1 MSPCESIS
9 YDIDF
14 WPAADLVIG
23 EVVLKHIDTSEIV
36 ERSSNFR
43 SQLNLAVGF
52 SMMDD
57 CGHVA
62 NKLVYS
68 LLPITDMF
76 FPNDESYS
84 LIHRMRL

>member
-1 MSPCESIS
+1 MSPCESIL
-9 YDIDF
+9 DELDF

-36 ERSSNFR
+36 GRRSNFR
-43 SQLNLAVGF
+43 SLAVGF

-57 CGHVA
+57 WGPVA
-62 NKLVYS
+62 HKLVYS